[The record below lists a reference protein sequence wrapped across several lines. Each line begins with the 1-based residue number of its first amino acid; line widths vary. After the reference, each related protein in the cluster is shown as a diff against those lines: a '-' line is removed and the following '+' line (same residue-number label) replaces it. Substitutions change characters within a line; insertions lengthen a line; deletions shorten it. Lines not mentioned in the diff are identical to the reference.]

1 MSSFLQLLKVFWTG
15 TGAAVAVFYYS
26 WGLFFAR
33 WGQPHRAFWYMN
45 RAVQFNPNNPKAF
58 YHRGSL
64 YMAVGQVQG
73 AILDFSAAI
82 KLDSLYVDAYT
93 RRGFMYTMLDRDDEA
108 QQDFDKAVQLGVDQ
122 ADLTREVEGLRRER

>member
-1 MSSFLQLLKVFWTG
+1 MSSFLQILKVFWTG

-93 RRGFMYTMLDRDDEA
+93 RRGFMYTFRQKVGEVRHDARLERPEFRDE
-108 QQDFDKAVQLGVDQ
+108 
-122 ADLTREVEGLRRER
+122 LTQ